1 MSSSKVDIR
10 SPFRDL
16 NKTSNNNLSAM
27 DLNSTPYGRE
37 TPKRDNKTSIL
48 ENSNLTLPMN
58 RITNKLSNNILDDL
72 SKRPNSN
79 WDIDQ
84 KIDSFTRNRYTNKGF
99 SKSSLNSSIV
109 SSSEIKFVLNCL
121 ESKISDTNLSYTLIF
136 STHLDSNEDS
146 SSESFH
152 NACDDKGPTLT
163 IIKDRKGNKFGGFTT
178 IDWNSNIKFE
188 PDDLGFLFSIN
199 KSKIIPRDGG
209 VNHFNA
215 KSLRKFGPT
224 FGNGHDLSI
233 SNNCTENKNSYNDL
247 KSSYGVA
254 DQEITKYY
262 LTDEKYFEVERY
274 EVFKVDID

>member
-1 MSSSKVDIR
+1 M
-10 SPFRDL
+10 DL
-16 NKTSNNNLSAM
+16 NNNTPYGKETPNRGNKTSVL
-27 DLNSTPYGRE
+27 D
-37 TPKRDNKTSIL
+37 
-48 ENSNLTLPMN
+48 NSNLTLPMN
-58 RITNKLSNNILDDL
+58 RITSKLSNNILDDF
-72 SKRPNSN
+72 SRRPNSN

-84 KIDSFTRNRYTNKGF
+84 QLDSFTRSRQYTNKAF
-99 SKSSLNSSIV
+99 AKSTLNSSIV
-109 SSSEIKFVLNCL
+109 SSTEIKFVLNHL
-121 ESKISDTNLSYTLIF
+121 ETKISDTNLTYTLIF
-136 STHLDSNEDS
+136 STHINNNEDS

-188 PDDLGFLFSIN
+188 PDDLGFLFSIT
-199 KSKIIPRDGG
+199 KTKIIPRDGG

-254 DQEITKYY
+254 DNDITKYY